1 MEFYNHTLK
10 AVAEGRAE
18 MVALG
23 KYPAYA
29 SSCFC
34 MIMFANSIIS
44 SIDTFYILC
53 ILCKNC
59 FYIHT
64 SCFIGYDVCMHST
77 SILHVFYDMMFICS
91 LPSSFV

>member
-10 AVAEGRAE
+10 AVEEGRAE

-34 MIMFANSIIS
+34 MIIFATSIIS
-44 SIDTFYILC
+44 SIDTIPITYFHLSLSLC
-53 ILCKNC
+53 RMYTI
-59 FYIHT
+59 IR
-64 SCFIGYDVCMHST
+64 
-77 SILHVFYDMMFICS
+77 
-91 LPSSFV
+91 

>member
-34 MIMFANSIIS
+34 MIIFATSIIS
-44 SIDTFYILC
+44 SIDTIPITYFHLSLSLC
-53 ILCKNC
+53 RMYTI
-59 FYIHT
+59 IR
-64 SCFIGYDVCMHST
+64 
-77 SILHVFYDMMFICS
+77 
-91 LPSSFV
+91 